1 MIFIAALTIGQG
13 FQQPYDD
20 DGMMMMGDDDELR
33 LPSAEPF
40 PRGDQPD
47 EQQID
52 QPGAQDSP
60 INAPPQSNSTETAEA
75 SERRARPGKRIHM
88 DQETGLQNRHL
99 VDWNTNYLENMLKMS
114 QTKQQKRAATQ
125 GKKNAAFWILGQG
138 IGGVQATFG
147 EDREPHPLAIFS
159 GQALLD
165 ALTGPNEQRSP
176 PGSKRARSPSS
187 DDEDERRVRARTA
200 EGEEGRGLMDDGQ
213 LAIHDDDGI
222 MMQGDDLNL
231 ESEIGRPAGSSIP
244 DVASI
249 LPWNRSAS
257 RQGSAQ
263 PFPSAGFGI
272 SSSVGGPGS
281 GMKFGPGHILGGM
294 RSRLPSS
301 SPLVGKG
308 HPIMDLDDLQ
318 ELAGRGIGLDDDA
331 GIMAMDD
338 FEQYGPSA
346 AVDTQT
352 AAQSQWMRAT
362 LENEAQNFLGF
373 IEAQLVEQGE
383 GGVPADMV
391 TLDELLPPEE
401 NSGIVAA
408 QALLHVLALT
418 TKGLLEVE
426 QEDAF
431 GDILLKVV
439 RIGNQAYGPGGRVGE
454 SSSPEQEEVLHG
466 SQLADNNDDEDE
478 EQEDEED
485 DEL

>member
-1 MIFIAALTIGQG
+1 MTYTAALTCGQG
-13 FQQPYDD
+13 SQQPYDD
-20 DGMMMMGDDDELR
+20 DGMMMMGDEDELR

-40 PRGDQPD
+40 PMGSQAD
-47 EQQID
+47 EQQPE
-52 QPGAQDSP
+52 QPAAQDSST
-60 INAPPQSNSTETAEA
+60 NKPPESTSTETAEA
-75 SERRARPGKRIHM
+75 SERRARPGKRVQM
-88 DQETGLQNRHL
+88 DQDTGLQNRHL
-99 VDWNTNYLENMLKMS
+99 GDWNTNYLQNMEKLS
-114 QTKQQKRAATQ
+114 QVKQQKRAVAQ

-138 IGGVQATFG
+138 IGSVQATFG

-165 ALTGPNEQRSP
+165 ALTGPREQRSP
-176 PGSKRARSPSS
+176 TGSKRARSPSS
-187 DDEDERRVRARTA
+187 DEEDGRRVRARTI
-200 EGEEGRGLMDDGQ
+200 EGDEGRGVIDDGEP
-213 LAIHDDDGI
+213 AVYEDDGI
-222 MMQGDDLNL
+222 MMQGDDFNL
-231 ESEIGRPAGSSIP
+231 ESEVGRRGGSSIP

-257 RQGSAQ
+257 RHGSAQ
-263 PFPSAGFGI
+263 PLPSAGFGI

-281 GMKFGPGHILGGM
+281 GMNIGPGHILGRM
-294 RSRLPSS
+294 RTRLPSS

-308 HPIMDLDDLQ
+308 HPLMDLDDLQ
-318 ELAGRGIGLDDDA
+318 ELAAQGNTLDDDA
-331 GIMAMDD
+331 IMDIDD

-352 AAQSQWMRAT
+352 AVQSQWMRAT

-383 GGVPADMV
+383 GGMPAETV

-431 GDILLKVV
+431 GNILLKVV
-439 RIGNQAYGPGGRVGE
+439 RIDDQAHGSGGE
-454 SSSPEQEEVLHG
+454 DESSSSPEREEPSHG
-466 SQLADNNDDEDE
+466 SQLADEEDDDDE
-478 EQEDEED
+478 EED